1 MKTEKESAR
10 ILPDLIQELPSL
22 RSYLMGVA
30 ILLVIVFHCF
40 SWVYN
45 PVGPFNIGYIGVD
58 IFLFLSGYGLSFS
71 YEKNP
76 LPRFYANRFT
86 RIFPLYLVAVTI
98 GFIICL
104 KTWSKLDYLLNV
116 LCVNYY
122 INGNYFDWYV
132 PTLIGLYL
140 LFPLLYL
147 IGKQGWPAVAA
158 LFVLVFAI
166 LHFFDVP
173 DHYSCATSRLP
184 IFVYG
189 IAIRRHTNYK
199 PVLLLGLLLF
209 FPCWLWASHQLATC
223 VLAIPLIVLCV
234 WLAPKIG
241 KLKDA
246 LAWCGKYSLE
256 LYLGN
261 VLTWYILNYTYS
273 PGGFAKLGFY
283 LILQVL
289 FSGLLILAN
298 RYLQM
303 AIQALHK

>member
-1 MKTEKESAR
+1 MKTDKESAR

-86 RIFPLYLVAVTI
+86 RIFPLYLVAVTL
-98 GFIICL
+98 GFIICFQ
-104 KTWSKLDYLLNV
+104 TWTVPDYLLNV
-116 LCVNYY
+116 FCVNYY

-140 LFPLLYL
+140 LFPLLYYL
-147 IGKQGWPAVAA
+147 GKQGWQSAA
-158 LFVLVFAI
+158 ILFVIAFGVLY
-166 LHFFDVP
+166 FFDVP
-173 DHYSCATSRLP
+173 DHYSCAISRLP

-189 IAIRRHTNYK
+189 IAIRRSPNYK
-199 PVLLLGLLLF
+199 PLLILGPLLF
-209 FPCWLWASHQLATC
+209 FPCWIWASHQLATSII
-223 VLAIPLIVLCV
+223 AIPLIVLCI

-241 KLKDA
+241 KLKEA
-246 LAWCGKYSLE
+246 VAWCGKYSLE
-256 LYLGN
+256 LYLAN
-261 VLTWYILNYTYS
+261 VLDWYILNYAFS
-273 PGGFAKLGFY
+273 PSGFAKFGFY
-283 LILQVL
+283 LILQVA
-289 FSGLLILAN
+289 FSGLLIVAN
-298 RYLQM
+298 RLLQR
-303 AIQALHK
+303 AIKTASK